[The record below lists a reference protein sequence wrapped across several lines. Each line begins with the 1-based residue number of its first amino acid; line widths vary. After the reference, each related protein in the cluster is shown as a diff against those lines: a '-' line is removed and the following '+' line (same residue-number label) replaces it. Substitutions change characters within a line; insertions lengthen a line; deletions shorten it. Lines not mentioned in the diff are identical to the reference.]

1 MTKKLSAFAKR
12 QRSDD
17 DACLLFFISNGGT
30 NQQGNYIMTSD
41 RIPVYIQS
49 IVNDVCR
56 ASRTDKPK
64 IFFFVCHQTGKI
76 RNICCEGHSNELTE
90 SQKSRK

>member
-1 MTKKLSAFAKR
+1 MTKKLSAFAKG

-30 NQQGNYIMTSD
+30 NEQGNYITTSD
-41 RIPVYIQS
+41 RKPIYIPN
-49 IVNDVCR
+49 IVNEFCS
-56 ASRTDKPK
+56 ASHTDKPK

-76 RNICCEGHSNELTE
+76 RNICCKCELIE
-90 SQKSRK
+90 SRKSRK